1 MKTLLLQPTTPCLS
15 CAATIDDLEEGGF
28 NFIGNFELKDALSY
42 QFPGL
47 DNASSGTSNE
57 ISLAI
62 NELQQA
68 VNQLENGGINSISN
82 ADIQSALRNQFPD
95 IENSGC
101 SQRRHV

>member
-1 MKTLLLQPTTPCLS
+1 MSELQ
-15 CAATIDDLEEGGF
+15 ATIDDLEEGGF
-28 NFIGNFELKDALSY
+28 NFIGNLDLKDALNY

-47 DNASSGTSNE
+47 DNASSGTNE
-57 ISLAI
+57 ISLAV

-95 IENSGC
+95 IKTLLLQPTTSC
-101 SQRRHV
+101 LSCRQPLTI